1 MRDAESPNIRSPIK
15 ASEQGNKNRSPIPPL
30 IPNNTVTPHGNLHE
44 QLKVEASV
52 SPESKEKEAPVA
64 LEERTDKIGEKE
76 ALHKGKNGK
85 LRQISKKLKQVQI
98 KMPPAVQQLTG
109 QWQFWVALATVSAGG
124 VGTLAVTLLLT
135 LPAQPNCSSI
145 NMMTSSASERISCA
159 ELAANK
165 QTVKGLLEA
174 ISLVKTL
181 PQDHPLRDEAN
192 SLIKEWSQDILN
204 LADKSFETGRLDE
217 AIATAKKIPSEVPA
231 YALVENR
238 IERWRA
244 LWTKA
249 EGYYRAAEAEVR
261 KENWTQAFREA
272 TRLLYI
278 GNKYWETTKYEEIT
292 QVIASA
298 REDGESLTK
307 ARRLARAGGIDNL
320 LEAIKLA
327 QSISSK
333 SYLYEASK
341 AAIVEFGRKMLD
353 LAETQLDNQDVD
365 GALSIVRRIPS
376 IINLRGDID
385 DFTNL
390 AQALA
395 LAQEGTVTSLDAAIN
410 QVQKIAPNR
419 PLYNKAQDWLL
430 RWQQEQQDVA
440 RLDKARQLA
449 GMGTINDLQ
458 AAIREAQQIPDNNP
472 RAQEA
477 KQQVAQ
483 WQAQIQTTEDR
494 PLLNR
499 AEQVASLGDPTSL
512 VAAINEASK
521 IARGRALY
529 PEAQS
534 KIAQWTNRIQRI
546 QDQPYLDQARQLA
559 RSGNFAAAINTAQQI
574 RPGRALSTQAQ
585 SAIQDWQGQARAQQ
599 NWQQAQQLASAGT
612 PDSLISAIQT
622 LRSIPRSSA
631 LRSEAESAMNQW
643 SYQILS
649 QAQDRANYDLPGAI
663 SLARSIPSGTSAY
676 AEAKAQIEV
685 WQNILNPPA
694 PPSPEYFAPPVEQ
707 APVTPVTPE
716 ASPPAEAPVQ
726 FNFPETNP

>member
-1 MRDAESPNIRSPIK
+1 MRERGSPNKWLSMK
-15 ASEQGNKNRSPIPPL
+15 ASEQGNKHRSPIPPL
-30 IPNNTVTPHGNLHE
+30 IPNNNVTPNDTLHE
-44 QLKVEASV
+44 QLKVNTPVSPDSNEYEASV
-52 SPESKEKEAPVA
+52 T
-64 LEERTDKIGEKE
+64 LEERTDKNSESE
-76 ALHKGKNGK
+76 APLNGR
-85 LRQISKKLKQVQI
+85 LRRISKRLKQVQI

-124 VGTLAVTLLLT
+124 VGTLAITLLLT
-135 LPAQPNCSSI
+135 LPAQPNCSGI
-145 NMMTSSASERISCA
+145 NLMTASASERISCA
-159 ELAANK
+159 EILANK

-174 ISLVKTL
+174 ISLVRTL
-181 PQDHPLRDEAN
+181 PSDHPLRDEAN
-192 SLIKEWSQDILN
+192 LLIKEWSQDILN

-217 AIATAKKIPSEVPA
+217 AIATARKIPADVPA
-231 YALVENR
+231 YPLVEKR

-244 LWTKA
+244 VWAKA
-249 EGYYRAAEAEVR
+249 ESYYRAAEAEVR

-272 TRLLYI
+272 VRLLYI
-278 GNKYWETTKYEEIT
+278 GNKYWETTKYEELT

-307 ARRLARAGGIDNL
+307 ARNLAQSGGVKNL

-327 QSISSK
+327 QGISSK

-341 AAIVEFGRKMLD
+341 AAIVDFGRKMLD
-353 LAETQLDNQDVD
+353 LAQIQLDNQDVS
-365 GALSIVRRIPS
+365 GALSIVRQIPS
-376 IINLRGDID
+376 IVNLQGDIE

-395 LAQEGTVTSLDAAIN
+395 LAQDGTVTSLDAAIN
-410 QVQKIAPNR
+410 QVQRISPNR

-440 RLDKARQLA
+440 KLDKARQLA
-449 GMGTINDLQ
+449 GMGSINDLR
-458 AAIREAQQIPDNNP
+458 AAIREAQLIPDNNP
-472 RAQEA
+472 RSQEA
-477 KQQVAQ
+477 KQQIAK

-499 AEQVASLGDPTSL
+499 AQQVASLGDPTSL
-512 VAAINEASK
+512 AAAVNEAAK

-534 KIAQWTNRIQRI
+534 KISQWTGQIQRI

-559 RSGNFAAAINTAQQI
+559 NSGNFAAAINTAQQI
-574 RPGRALSTQAQ
+574 KPGRSLSNQAI

-599 NWQQAQQLASAGT
+599 NWQQAQQLANAGT
-612 PDSLISAIQT
+612 PDSLISAIQM

-631 LRSEAESAMNQW
+631 LRSEAETAMNQW

-663 SLARSIPSGTSAY
+663 SIARSIPSGTSAY

-694 PPSPEYFAPPVEQ
+694 PPSPEYIAPPVEQ
-707 APVTPVTPE
+707 APASPITPE
-716 ASPPAEAPVQ
+716 ASPPTESNIPVIS
-726 FNFPETNP
+726 P